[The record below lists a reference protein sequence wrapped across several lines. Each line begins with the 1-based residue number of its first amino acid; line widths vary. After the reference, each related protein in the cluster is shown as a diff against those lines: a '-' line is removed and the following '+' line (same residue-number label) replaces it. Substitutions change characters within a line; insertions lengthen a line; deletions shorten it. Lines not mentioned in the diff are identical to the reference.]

1 MAFQCSDKA
10 WHLQVDYCF
19 QLVVRHRHRCR
30 PRIETGRETGKEGE
44 RERGREEERG
54 RGRVL
59 EMVKQSMKQSTVVGA
74 MGSTTPVNVVSR
86 KIRVM
91 HVRKLATS
99 PALVAVKNIG
109 KQNSE
114 IQPLLLKKLSTIF
127 RLHEVF
133 RKKIIHYIPIT

>member
-1 MAFQCSDKA
+1 
-10 WHLQVDYCF
+10 
-19 QLVVRHRHRCR
+19 
-30 PRIETGRETGKEGE
+30 
-44 RERGREEERG
+44 
-54 RGRVL
+54 
-59 EMVKQSMKQSTVVGA
+59 MVKESMKQSTVVGA

-133 RKKIIHYIPIT
+133 RKKIIHYILIT